1 MYKKM
6 YESNLEAG
14 TIKINSFYILK
25 DNGDQIPRDS
35 ANTDYQEFLKW
46 EAEGNTI
53 GDPEL
58 NDHLKA
64 KVDAGTLKIEDAD

>member
-6 YESNLEAG
+6 YESNLDG
-14 TIKINSFYILK
+14 KTIRISDYILK
-25 DNGDQIPRDS
+25 DNGDQIPKDP

-58 NDHLKA
+58 DDNLKE
-64 KVDAGTLKIEDAD
+64 KIDAGTLKIEEAE

>member
-6 YESNLEAG
+6 YESNLDG
-14 TIKINSFYILK
+14 KTIRVSDYILK

-35 ANTDYQEFLKW
+35 ANTDYQEFLKC
-46 EAEGNTI
+46 EAEGNII

-58 NDHLKA
+58 NDNLKA
-64 KVDAGTLKIEDAD
+64 KVDAGTLKIEDV

>member
-6 YESNLEAG
+6 YEPDLDG
-14 TIKINSFYILK
+14 KTIRISDYILK
-25 DNGDQIPRDS
+25 DNGDQIPKDP
-35 ANTDYQEFLKW
+35 ANIDYQEFLKW

-58 NDHLKA
+58 NDNLKA
-64 KVDAGTLKIEDAD
+64 KIDAGTLTIKDAK

>member
-6 YESNLEAG
+6 YESNLDG
-14 TIKINSFYILK
+14 KTIRISDYILK
-25 DNGDQIPRDS
+25 DNGDQIPKDP

-58 NDHLKA
+58 NDNLKA
-64 KVDAGTLKIEDAD
+64 KVDAGTLKIEDA

>member
-6 YESNLEAG
+6 YESNLDG
-14 TIKINSFYILK
+14 KTIRISDYILK

-46 EAEGNTI
+46 EAEGNII

-58 NDHLKA
+58 NDNLKA
-64 KVDAGTLKIEDAD
+64 KVDAGTLKIEDV

>member
-6 YESNLEAG
+6 YESNLDG
-14 TIKINSFYILK
+14 KTIRISDYILK
-25 DNGDQIPRDS
+25 DNGDQIPKDP
-35 ANTDYQEFLKW
+35 ANVDYQEFLKW

-58 NDHLKA
+58 DDNLKE
-64 KVDAGTLKIEDAD
+64 KIDAGTLKIEEVE

>member
-6 YESNLEAG
+6 YEPDLDGKTIRISN
-14 TIKINSFYILK
+14 YILK
-25 DNGDQIPRDS
+25 DNGDQIPKDP

-58 NDHLKA
+58 NDNLKA
-64 KVDAGTLKIEDAD
+64 KVDAGTLKIEDA

>member
-6 YESNLEAG
+6 YESNLEG
-14 TIKINSFYILK
+14 KTIRISDYILK
-25 DNGDQIPRDS
+25 DNGDQIPKDP
-35 ANTDYQEFLKW
+35 ANVDYQEFLKW

-58 NDHLKA
+58 NDNLKA
-64 KVDAGTLKIEDAD
+64 KIDAGTLTIKDAK

>member
-6 YESNLEAG
+6 YESNLDG
-14 TIKINSFYILK
+14 KTIRISDYILK
-25 DNGDQIPRDS
+25 DNGDQIPKDP

-58 NDHLKA
+58 NDNLKA
-64 KVDAGTLKIEDAD
+64 KIDAGTLKIEDAD

>member
-6 YESNLEAG
+6 YESNLDG
-14 TIKINSFYILK
+14 KTIRISDYILK
-25 DNGDQIPRDS
+25 DNGDQIPKDP
-35 ANTDYQEFLKW
+35 ANVDYQEFLKW

-58 NDHLKA
+58 DDNLKE
-64 KVDAGTLKIEDAD
+64 KIDAGTLKIEEAE

>member
-6 YESNLEAG
+6 YEPNLDG
-14 TIKINSFYILK
+14 KTIRISDYILK
-25 DNGDQIPRDS
+25 DNGDQIPKDP
-35 ANTDYQEFLKW
+35 ANIDYQEFLKW

-58 NDHLKA
+58 DDNLKA
-64 KVDAGTLKIEDAD
+64 KIDAGTLKIEEAE

>member
-6 YESNLEAG
+6 YEPDLDG
-14 TIKINSFYILK
+14 KTIRISDYILK
-25 DNGDQIPRDS
+25 DNGDQIPKDP

-58 NDHLKA
+58 HDNLKA
-64 KVDAGTLKIEDAD
+64 KIDAGTLTIKDAK

>member
-1 MYKKM
+1 M
-6 YESNLEAG
+6 YESNLDG
-14 TIKINSFYILK
+14 KTIRISDYILK
-25 DNGDQIPRDS
+25 DNGDQIPKDP

-58 NDHLKA
+58 NDNLKA
-64 KVDAGTLKIEDAD
+64 KIDAGTLKIEEAE

>member
-6 YESNLEAG
+6 YESNLDG
-14 TIKINSFYILK
+14 KTIRISDYILK

-46 EAEGNTI
+46 EAQGNII

-58 NDHLKA
+58 NDNLKA
-64 KVDAGTLKIEDAD
+64 KVDAGTLKIEDV

>member
-6 YESNLEAG
+6 YEPDLDG
-14 TIKINSFYILK
+14 KTIRISDYILK
-25 DNGDQIPRDS
+25 DNGDQIPKDP

-58 NDHLKA
+58 NDNLKA
-64 KVDAGTLKIEDAD
+64 KIDAGTLTIKDAK

>member
-6 YESNLEAG
+6 YEPDLDG
-14 TIKINSFYILK
+14 KTIRISDYILK
-25 DNGDQIPRDS
+25 DNGDQIPKDP

-58 NDHLKA
+58 NDNLKA
-64 KVDAGTLKIEDAD
+64 KIDAGTLKIEEAE

>member
-6 YESNLEAG
+6 YESNLDG
-14 TIKINSFYILK
+14 KTIRISDYILK
-25 DNGDQIPRDS
+25 DNGDQIPKDP

-58 NDHLKA
+58 NDNLKA
-64 KVDAGTLKIEDAD
+64 KIDAGTLKIEEAE